1 MRVRIHTVFV
11 YAFVALSA
19 LAIASASFLHAQI
32 TVGTWVKQPGPNRD
46 DITMTVEPCCNG
58 GRRLTYHIK
67 IGNDTIVML
76 VESPFNGTEVPV
88 LVGGKPS
95 GETMAIKT
103 IDSRHWECVLK
114 MNGKPFGTSKGE
126 LSADGKTL
134 TVENNI
140 TFAAANQQVGI
151 QKEVWIKK

>member
-1 MRVRIHTVFV
+1 MRARIRNVFV

-19 LAIASASFLHAQI
+19 LTTASFLHAQI
-32 TVGTWVKQPGPNRD
+32 PAGTWVKQPGPDRD

-58 GRRLTYHIK
+58 GRRLTYRIK

-88 LVGGKPS
+88 LIGGKPS

-103 IDSRHWECVLK
+103 IGSRHWECVLK

-140 TFAAANQQVGI
+140 TSAAANQQVGI